1 MPDPQQPFRNRRR
14 FFNHH
19 INRGVKLRLVL
30 DDMAFALAASLI
42 AIGILYVLSNKEIGD
57 TMYSAHI
64 SIKQTRELLNSG
76 VKVAGVVTF
85 ISVLVFGYWS
95 MIDAHR
101 IAGPMHR
108 LHRLLNEVAAGDLRH
123 EIKFRKKDEFQEI
136 AAAADSVVDVFAAK
150 ITAMTQICTQIQ
162 QEASSPGWAPG
173 TIKPLVDKLQQELA
187 YFTVPEVGAA
197 PQVDNRPVGDT
208 ESTAPGKEK
217 T

>member
-1 MPDPQQPFRNRRR
+1 MSDPQQPVRNRRR

-85 ISVLVFGYWS
+85 VAVLIFGYWS

-136 AAAADSVVDVFAAK
+136 AAAADRVVDVFASK
-150 ITAMTQICTQIQ
+150 ITSMQYLAAQIQ
-162 QEASSPGWAPG
+162 QEAAASGQALD
-173 TIKPLVDKLQQELA
+173 TIKPLADKLQRELA
-187 YFTVPEVGAA
+187 YFTVPEVGEA
-197 PQVDNRPVGDT
+197 PQLDNRPVN
-208 ESTAPGKEK
+208 EISSTDGGKEK
-217 T
+217 A